1 MRLRKSTCPAPSA
14 PCTWNTCFAM
24 SKPIVVACFT
34 DASFGGSLT
43 PSPWHADAVG
53 GRPPHHP
60 LQPVAAPTANGSI
73 GARGGWRGD
82 EPERR
87 VSYREPDLCCGVR
100 GKVLE
105 PSANG
110 GSQIADRTLLARSA
124 PAAVRRKRPINQ
136 SQSSMRIFPL
146 QRHEISY
153 VAGSP
158 T

>member
-1 MRLRKSTCPAPSA
+1 MSAYGTFQPSRSE
-14 PCTWNTCFAM
+14 PWKRNRRSVLGSDNGRC
-24 SKPIVVACFT
+24 KPWVPRAGI
-34 DASFGGSLT
+34 
-43 PSPWHADAVG
+43 
-53 GRPPHHP
+53 HP

-124 PAAVRRKRPINQ
+124 AAAVRR
-136 SQSSMRIFPL
+136 FPPFMGPL
-146 QRHEISY
+146 
-153 VAGSP
+153 
-158 T
+158 